1 MHICCREWDVIDGAI
16 CIPAGFAATLQQ
28 PYALRVM
35 WRRGGWGRR
44 AGFYVRVSRDSRLF
58 CSLNVCKFHLQTLGQ
73 SSGYQRVQFYALPAL
88 KIL

>member
-1 MHICCREWDVIDGAI
+1 MHVCCREWDVIDGAI
-16 CIPAGFAATLQQ
+16 CIPAGLAATLER
-28 PYALRVM
+28 P
-35 WRRGGWGRR
+35 RGEEDEGRR
-44 AGFYVRVSRDSRLF
+44 AGLCVGVSRDSRLF